1 MKKLY
6 AVSFQSL
13 LLCFFLCMPAIRSL
27 SQSLIKPGVSVGMLT
42 GGRAS
47 SSTFYFRGGVGAYFS
62 LQLKKENQKIFPALK
77 LGFERLSEETL
88 LPIGLYYNVLFSEK
102 ENSGFLTV
110 GGGYALS
117 FNETYENLSGYEY
130 YGGAFFNPGWGYK
143 WMLKSGSDLFV
154 TVKYRHQFLRTEFNA
169 PNLPEVTER
178 FQYMMLQLTTG
189 IIF

>member
-1 MKKLY
+1 MKY
-6 AVSFQSL
+6 FDAVSFLSL
-13 LLCFFLCMPAIRSL
+13 FLCLSLCIPATNAW
-27 SQSLIKPGVSVGMLT
+27 SQSRVKPGISVGMLT

-47 SSTFYFRGGVGAYFS
+47 SSTFYFRGGVGGYFS
-62 LQLKKENQKIFPALK
+62 LQLKKENQKIFPALN
-77 LGFERLSEETL
+77 LGVERLSEETL
-88 LPIGLYYNVLFSEK
+88 LPIGLCYNVLFSEN

-117 FNETYENLSGYEY
+117 FNENYENVSGYEY

-143 WMLKSGSDLFV
+143 WSLTSGSDLFV

-169 PNLPEVTER
+169 PNVPEVTER